1 LLNRF
6 WCDPKLAQAL
16 GWGPTSKREVE
27 TAMVVFVL
35 PVAELLSEL
44 GRGPED
50 HAPVELV
57 FVRPMAALDLSIGL
71 GVAPRNLPVD
81 DPEIPQVPGEV
92 SPKLGAMVRLDA
104 LDGHRQ
110 AAAHFLDELSS
121 RFDGIVSIDA
131 KHAIPGGLIDGREL
145 VEAAATEPEVLD
157 IDLDRL
163 PGDVDLAPA
172 AGAWA
177 IAFQGHPGDPMPLQ
191 DPLDGGRGDVDLVVP
206 LQEEADPEGPV
217 LTLPA
222 DLQDQGDDVYGRRE
236 RVVARPS
243 RTVAQAHQAVLAV
256 SVTPEIEETP

>member
-1 LLNRF
+1 LTRF

-16 GWGPTSKREVE
+16 GWGPALKREVE

-35 PVAELLSEL
+35 PLAELLGEL

-92 SPKLGAMVRLDA
+92 SPKLGAMVCLDA

-145 VEAAATEPEVLD
+145 VEAAATELEVLD

-177 IAFQGHPGDPMPLQ
+177 MRMLCLVTLETSTFISSSRLRLVRSLSAAGASALARHSGTTANSVSSATYWTREAIDRFI
-191 DPLDGGRGDVDLVVP
+191 DGITAPRAIRLI
-206 LQEEADPEGPV
+206 
-217 LTLPA
+217 
-222 DLQDQGDDVYGRRE
+222 
-236 RVVARPS
+236 
-243 RTVAQAHQAVLAV
+243 HNH
-256 SVTPEIEETP
+256 